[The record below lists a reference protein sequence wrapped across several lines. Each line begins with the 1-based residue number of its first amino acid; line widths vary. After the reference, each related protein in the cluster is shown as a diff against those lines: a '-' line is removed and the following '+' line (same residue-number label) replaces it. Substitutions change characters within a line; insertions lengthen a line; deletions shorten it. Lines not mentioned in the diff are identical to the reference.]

1 MMHAIS
7 RLATAVLLAAFVAVP
22 VFAAR
27 GSADFTRFVTL
38 GDSFGAGVSSV
49 GLNIRHQQY
58 SWPAMI
64 ARQVGLDVH
73 CVNDGP
79 RCFQIPYI
87 SEPGIL
93 PELELVSLSPL
104 SLQLKPGLGTPL
116 RLALPRPYNN
126 LSIDGAEVSDLIRPV
141 SGDGNEAINAAIVH
155 RNLGVI
161 VDQALALNPT
171 FIAIWIGGND
181 GFNGVQR
188 GRPEEM
194 TSVADF
200 TSDYNALLA
209 RLTAGAPNAGMV
221 VGTLPTDIRIIPY
234 ANVVPPV
241 FVNPA
246 TRQPVL
252 VDGQM
257 IPLIGDLG
265 GGNIGPLPPGSLLTL
280 PAAQLI
286 ASGYGIPPA
295 LVFLGIVPPLPD
307 IGKPLPDS
315 VVLTPPEIA
324 AIQQRLTDFNGVIRA
339 AAAARD
345 IPVADIDAF
354 LRRAAAGI
362 HLGPVHLDLS
372 YITGGLISYDGFH
385 LTDIGY
391 MFFANEYIRTI
402 NAAYGTK
409 IPLAS
414 LAMFYQDADPAHE
427 QRLQTIRSLGFGMP
441 EFTPDAAAAL
451 RGDYV
456 LTPAPSTPSRRL
468 RSLGRGGK

>member
-1 MMHAIS
+1 MHKIM

-22 VFAAR
+22 LFAAR

-49 GLNIRHQQY
+49 GLNVRHQQY

-79 RCFQIPYI
+79 HCFQIPYI

-126 LSIDGAEVSDLIRPV
+126 LSIDGAEVSDVIRPV

-181 GFNGVQR
+181 AFNGVQR
-188 GRPEEM
+188 GRPAEM
-194 TSVADF
+194 TSLEDF
-200 TSDYNALLA
+200 TRDYNEMLS
-209 RLTAGAPNAGMV
+209 RLVAGAPNAGMI
-221 VGTLPTDIRIIPY
+221 VGTLPSDITIIPY
-234 ANVVPPV
+234 TSVLPPV
-241 FVNPA
+241 VVDQN
-246 TRQPVL
+246 RQPVL
-252 VDGQM
+252 LNGNM
-257 IPLIGDLG
+257 IPLIAELGDG
-265 GGNIGPLPPGSLLTL
+265 TIGPLPPGSRVNLTASSLL
-280 PAAQLI
+280 
-286 ASGYGIPPA
+286 ASGYGIPGA
-295 LVFLGIVPPLPD
+295 LAPFFPPLPD
-307 IGKPLPDS
+307 IGKPLPDRE
-315 VVLTPPEIA
+315 VLTPTEIA
-324 AIQQRLTDFNGVIRA
+324 VIHQRLADFNAVIRA

-354 LRRAAAGI
+354 MQRAAAGI
-362 HLGPVHLDLS
+362 HIGPVRLDLS

-391 MFFANEYIRTI
+391 MLFANEYIRTI
-402 NAAYGTK
+402 NAAYGTN
-409 IPLAS
+409 IPVAS
-414 LAMFYQDADPAHE
+414 LAMFFQNPDPEHE
-427 QRLQTIRSLGFGMP
+427 LRLRTVRSLGFGMP
-441 EFTPDAAAAL
+441 QFTPEAEAAL
-451 RGDYV
+451 RGEYA
-456 LTPAPSTPSRRL
+456 TEPPPSTPGRRL
-468 RSLGRGGK
+468 RALGRGGK